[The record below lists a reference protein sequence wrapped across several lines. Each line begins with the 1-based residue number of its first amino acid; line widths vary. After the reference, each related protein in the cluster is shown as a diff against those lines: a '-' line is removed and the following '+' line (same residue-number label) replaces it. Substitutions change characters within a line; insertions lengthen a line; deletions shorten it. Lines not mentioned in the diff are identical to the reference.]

1 MMVVEH
7 ENLIADHAKAD
18 ETGADLDTG
27 FDAEIPPEIVV
38 AAGASS
44 RKFFFLIGGAI
55 ALFFLMHLTS
65 LGEELRDLPE
75 LYESLSHGGA
85 RAAVYFVLLTAA
97 LMAMGTPRLL
107 FYMLGGFVFGFWEGM
122 LWSLCGSML
131 GSFLAFRV
139 ARWGGRDWLVARFGT
154 HRFFRRVVE
163 TRPTVWSV
171 ALVRLLPV
179 SNAVINIGLALSRVG
194 SRVFLA
200 GTLIGFLPQGVVA
213 VLIGSGVADDVAWE
227 GAVQLGTAA
236 VIVLSIL
243 FWSARRKRCR
253 AP

>member
-1 MMVVEH
+1 MMAVKH
-7 ENLIADHAKAD
+7 DNPNADHAEAGEQGAD
-18 ETGADLDTG
+18 VETGFNPDIAPQV
-27 FDAEIPPEIVV
+27 AI

-55 ALFFLMHLTS
+55 ALFLLMHLTP
-65 LGEELRDLPE
+65 LGEELRDIPE
-75 LYESLSHGGA
+75 LYESLSQGGG
-85 RAAVYFVLLTAA
+85 RAAIYFVLLTAA
-97 LMAMGTPRLL
+97 LMAVGTPRLI
-107 FYMLGGFVFGFWEGM
+107 FYMLGGFIFGFWEG
-122 LWSLCGSML
+122 LLLSLCGSML

-139 ARWGGRDWLVARFGT
+139 ARWGGRDWLVARFGQ
-154 HRFFRRVVE
+154 HRFFRRVVD

-200 GTLIGFLPQGVVA
+200 GTLVGFLPQGVVA

-243 FWSARRKRCR
+243 IWSARRRRRR
-253 AP
+253 AR